1 MSLGISRVSFSV
13 FAISFFPLLAVNRVP
28 FSHFNFL
35 SASILLLTFYIV
47 AVVVLIVAEKG
58 SGCCGKRFQ
67 LSSV

>member
-35 SASILLLTFYIV
+35 SASIALVAFYIV
-47 AVVVLIVAEKG
+47 VFVDFVVIGVAEKG
-58 SGCCGKRFQ
+58 SGCC
-67 LSSV
+67 